1 MPHAEEFKHIQVT
14 PLHPTFG
21 AEVSGVDFSQQVPE
35 EVFQELRAAA
45 TTVSMNNASHR
56 VISLAPCY
64 RLIGFKPDVL
74 NPAPFHFL
82 SLSSS

>member
-45 TTVSMNNASHR
+45 TIVSMNNASHR
-56 VISLAPCY
+56 LSRPALCY
-64 RLIGFKPDVL
+64 RLIGCNPDVL
-74 NPAPFHFL
+74 NPASFNFL
-82 SLSSS
+82 SLSSF